1 MRSQGFRACR
11 ETTERDRA
19 RFTARPPQT
28 IGCRDPHECK
38 TRIVLAVLPA
48 LVVAGCTSTE
58 TKNEYVDTVNGI
70 QNTVIEA
77 SNSLSSA
84 PVTSEK
90 DAIAAFE
97 TAEAQVKDAVDQ
109 LEEVEVPEEAQD
121 GHEELV
127 AGFAELSQLITDV
140 REQVEK
146 GGGEAAFQEL
156 KTKGAE
162 IDKRIDDAITQ
173 INTDLGRRVGSGL
186 TGRVDHRSTRS
197 SACSRALRAA
207 RAESPC
213 RRAVCPPSARARA
226 RARS

>member
-1 MRSQGFRACR
+1 M
-11 ETTERDRA
+11 
-19 RFTARPPQT
+19 
-28 IGCRDPHECK
+28 
-38 TRIVLAVLPA
+38 
-48 LVVAGCTSTE
+48 
-58 TKNEYVDTVNGI
+58 NGI

-97 TAEAQVKDAVDQ
+97 TAEAQVEAAVEQ
-109 LEEVEVPEEAQD
+109 LEEVEVPDEAQE

-146 GGGEAAFQEL
+146 GGGQDAFQDL

-162 IDKRIDDAITQ
+162 IDKRIDAAITQ
-173 INTDLGRRVGSGL
+173 INTQLGV
-186 TGRVDHRSTRS
+186 
-197 SACSRALRAA
+197 
-207 RAESPC
+207 E
-213 RRAVCPPSARARA
+213 
-226 RARS
+226 